1 MVVSLVGRLR
11 GDPRL
16 LEQVVLDDAALD
28 LELLVEAHLHEAPET
43 GRVVV
48 PYRLGVA
55 CNGCSKWDIIQS
67 YVVVKFQYFHPLS
80 LSFSP

>member
-43 GRVVV
+43 RRVVV

-55 CNGCSKWDIIQS
+55 CNGCSKWD
-67 YVVVKFQYFHPLS
+67 YV
-80 LSFSP
+80 